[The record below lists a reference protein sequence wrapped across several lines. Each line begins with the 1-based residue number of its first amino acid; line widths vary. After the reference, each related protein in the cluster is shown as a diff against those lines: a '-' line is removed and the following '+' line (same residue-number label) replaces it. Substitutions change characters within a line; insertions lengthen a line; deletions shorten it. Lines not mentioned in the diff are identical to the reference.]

1 MNCPFCQNPVLPK
14 AHVCGHCGR
23 DLLPWL
29 SLLIQLDQQ
38 SQKIERLEKVL
49 GLPGDVTL
57 PGQKNLQASGPV
69 DLPDPPP
76 VRWHAH
82 RLLMGVLVTA
92 AILWSAHWLLLF
104 VYDAP
109 PLLLRVVTLLVPL
122 LAALALNAR
131 GDVDWRSNLLAAL
144 ILSIG
149 GVAGMLGITTWI
161 DEVTWLPTSKRD
173 WIETFEYTVSIKLAW
188 VTGHLVGLA
197 LNKGQRLLHEKRQL
211 ARTRGG
217 HETPRI
223 SDVSEQLQ
231 KLAAAAAP
239 VASGLVAAYS
249 GLKALM
255 GDG

>member
-1 MNCPFCQNPVLPK
+1 MLPK
-14 AHVCGHCGR
+14 AYVCGHCGR
-23 DLLPWL
+23 DLVPWL
-29 SLLIQLDQQ
+29 SLLTQLDRQ

-49 GLPGDVTL
+49 GLPAGDSASPT
-57 PGQKNLQASGPV
+57 PAQAPAPV

-76 VRWHAH
+76 VSWQAQ
-82 RLLMGVLVTA
+82 RLLMG
-92 AILWSAHWLLLF
+92 AILTGMALFLAHWLLLF

-109 PLLLRVVTLLVPL
+109 ALLLRAVTMLAPL
-122 LAALALNAR
+122 LAALAINAR

-144 ILSIG
+144 TLSVG
-149 GVAGMLGITTWI
+149 SVAGMLAITAWI
-161 DEVTWLPTSKRD
+161 DEVDWLPASKRD
-173 WIETFEYTVSIKLAW
+173 WIETFEYTLSILLAW

-197 LNKGQRLLHEKRQL
+197 LNKGHRLMHEKRKL
-211 ARTRGG
+211 TRSSLG
-217 HETPRI
+217 EVAPRI

-249 GLKALM
+249 GLKSLM